1 MKFKGKVVDGK
12 SMKRFLLTVTI
23 LGGISLFTAHSVLL
37 ASPPPS
43 SISVELIAGEKVID
57 AWVVFAKEEL
67 EQGLSGVPW
76 LREDEG
82 MLFVLPKKVKTK
94 FHMKGVKIP
103 LTVAYLGGRG
113 KVLKIEN
120 MDPKTPERIYE
131 APDDAR
137 FALEMNQGW
146 FRRNGLKTGDR
157 IRRKH

>member
-94 FHMKGVKIP
+94 FHMRGVKIP
-103 LTVAYLGGRG
+103 LTVAYLNGRG
-113 KVLKIEN
+113 KVLKIED

-146 FRRNGLKTGDR
+146 FCRNGLKTGDR

>member
-1 MKFKGKVVDGK
+1 MKFKGKVADGK
-12 SMKRFLLTVTI
+12 SMKRFLLTLTI

-37 ASPPPS
+37 ALPPPS
-43 SISVELIAGEKVID
+43 SISIELIAGEKVID
-57 AWVVFAKEEL
+57 AWVVFTQKELDE
-67 EQGLSGVPW
+67 GLSGVSW
-76 LREDEG
+76 LRENEG

-103 LTVAYLGGRG
+103 LTIAYLNGRG
-113 KVLKIEN
+113 KILKIED
-120 MDPKTPERIYE
+120 MDPKTPERVYV
-131 APDDAR
+131 APDDTR